1 LSGDKV
7 TSNLRVKG
15 VAEVINNPRLLT
27 KAIPAI
33 IVVVALFLSGCW
45 PGIIVKERVSEDRSV
60 VITLHEA
67 AKKDFQAGRYEEALS
82 AFKIILLEYPD
93 YTRTPSVRYDM
104 ARAYYSMG
112 DFHSAATEALKW
124 LEAYP
129 DNSIKGDMLLL
140 LGDSYKAIGDWPEAF
155 RWWLNAAMEPSSGY
169 QSGKRQEDIDL
180 LIIDLINRSS
190 SSDLKKMAEYGADSV
205 YITNIY
211 NRLARLFLKENRLE
225 EAKDFAM
232 LLVRAS
238 KEQQWVTI
246 GRELLDEIYMA
257 AARYEDMSGGSIVK
271 IGCLLPLSGPYALY
285 GREIL
290 NGIQLGV
297 DIFNKSE
304 GDQGL
309 ELVIRDTK
317 GSIEDTVAGVEELVQ
332 KEKVMA
338 IMGPLASATAT
349 MAVKK
354 AQELGIPIITFTQK
368 DGITREGDM
377 VFRNY
382 LTPSKE
388 VDAVVNKS
396 IKEMGMKRFGIFYPD
411 NTYGRFM
418 MNLFWDKV
426 EKLGGQITA
435 VESYKTDDTDF
446 TDGIRKMVGLYYPRT
461 ESTIQKLKMM
471 KMIENEEEGLGDR
484 EVEDKTADDTG
495 QDMEDILE
503 DEGEALEDIDFDRY
517 DAEHSASREVEEEL
531 EPIVDFDAVFIP
543 DNYQQVA
550 LIAPQFP
557 FNNVFNL
564 PFLGTSLWLSD
575 EILETASRYI
585 QGSLFPVG
593 FFIDNN
599 SETVKRF
606 VESYEDNFG
615 SEPTILAANGYDTI
629 RLIKDILDK
638 NVIKTRT
645 DFQKAL
651 SGNTFRGV
659 TGEISFDSQ
668 GEVQKEPFLLT
679 VYGRGFHP
687 LSRP

>member
-1 LSGDKV
+1 
-7 TSNLRVKG
+7 
-15 VAEVINNPRLLT
+15 VINKIRSSS

-33 IVVVALFLSGCW
+33 MAGIALLLFGCR
-45 PGIIVKERVSEDRSV
+45 PGAIVKERAPEDRPTV
-60 VITLHEA
+60 LNLYEA
-67 AKKDFQAGRYEEALS
+67 AKKDFQAGQYEEALS

-93 YTRTPSVRYDM
+93 YAGAPSVSYDM
-104 ARAYYSMG
+104 ARAYYGMG

-129 DNSIKGDMLLL
+129 ENNIRGDMLLL
-140 LGDSYKAIGDWPEAF
+140 LGDSYKEMGDRAEAF
-155 RWWLNAAMEPSSGY
+155 RWLLNALGEPSIIS
-169 QSGKRQEDIDL
+169 QAGKQREEIGL
-180 LIIDLINRSS
+180 LIIDLINQGTADDLMKMLKYGSE
-190 SSDLKKMAEYGADSV
+190 SD
-205 YITNIY
+205 YITDIY
-211 NRLARLFLKENRLE
+211 HRLARLSLKENRLD

-246 GRELLDEIYMA
+246 GRELLDDIYMA
-257 AARYEDMSGGSIVK
+257 ASKYEDIGSSSIK
-271 IGCLLPLSGPYALY
+271 IGCILPLSGPYALY

-290 NGIQLGV
+290 NGIQLGM
-297 DIFNKSE
+297 DIFKRSE
-304 GDQGL
+304 DGQGL
-309 ELVIRDTK
+309 ELIIRDTK
-317 GSIEDTVAGVEELVQ
+317 GSIEDTVTGIEELVQ
-332 KEKVMA
+332 KERVIA

-349 MAVKK
+349 AAVKK
-354 AQELGIPIITFTQK
+354 AQELGVPIITFTQK
-368 DGITREGDM
+368 EGITREGDM

-388 VDAVVNKS
+388 IEAVVNKS
-396 IKEMGMKRFGIFYPD
+396 IKEMGMRRFGIFYPD

-426 EKLGGQITA
+426 EELGGQITA

-446 TDGIRKMVGLYYPRT
+446 TDGIRKMVGLYYPMT

-471 KMIENEEEGLGDR
+471 KMIENEEEGLGNHER
-484 EVEDKTADDTG
+484 EIDTA
-495 QDMEDILE
+495 EDIEPIL
-503 DEGEALEDIDFDRY
+503 DNEGEAIEDIDIDRY
-517 DAEHSASREVEEEL
+517 DAEHSTRNEIEEGI

-557 FNNVFNL
+557 FNNVFNV

-575 EILETASRYI
+575 ELLEMASRYI
-585 QGSLFPVG
+585 QGSIFPVG
-593 FFIDNN
+593 FFIDND
-599 SETVKRF
+599 SEIIKAF
-606 VESYEDNFG
+606 VESYEDNFE
-615 SEPTILAANGYDTI
+615 SVPTVLAANGYDTI

>member
-1 LSGDKV
+1 M
-7 TSNLRVKG
+7 
-15 VAEVINNPRLLT
+15 INNPRLLT
-27 KAIPAI
+27 KAIST
-33 IVVVALFLSGCW
+33 VMLLGVALFLFGCW
-45 PGIIVKERVSEDRSV
+45 PGVIVRERASEDTTV
-60 VITLHEA
+60 LNLYEA
-67 AKKDFQAGRYEEALS
+67 AKKDFQAGKYEEALS
-82 AFKIILLEYPD
+82 AFRIILLEYPD

-104 ARAYYSMG
+104 ARACYNMG

-129 DNSIKGDMLLL
+129 DNSIKGDMMLL

-155 RWWLNAAMEPSSGY
+155 RWWLNAARDPSLGY
-169 QSGKRQEDIDL
+169 QSGRRQEDIDL

-190 SSDLKKMAEYGADSV
+190 SSDLKKMAEYGSDSV
-205 YITNIY
+205 YIPNIY
-211 NRLARLFLKENRLE
+211 NRLASLSLKENRLD

-232 LLVRAS
+232 LLVRS
-238 KEQQWVTI
+238 SREQQWVTI
-246 GRELLDEIYMA
+246 GRELFDEIYIA
-257 AARYEDMSGGSIVK
+257 AAKYEDIAGGSSVK
-271 IGCLLPLSGPYALY
+271 IGCILPLSGPYALY

-290 NGIQLGV
+290 NGIQLGM
-297 DIFNKSE
+297 DIFKGSE
-304 GDQGL
+304 GSQGL
-309 ELVIRDTK
+309 ELIVRDTK
-317 GSIEDTVAGVEELVQ
+317 GSIEETIAGIEDLVQ

-338 IMGPLASATAT
+338 IMGPLESATAT
-349 MAVKK
+349 AAVKK
-354 AQELGIPIITFTQK
+354 AQELGVPIITFTQK
-368 DGITREGDM
+368 EGITREGDM

-388 VDAVVNKS
+388 VEAVVNKS

-426 EKLGGQITA
+426 EELGGEITA

-461 ESTIQKLKMM
+461 ESTIQKLKKL
-471 KMIENEEEGLGDR
+471 KMIENEEDGMGDHEG
-484 EVEDKTADDTG
+484 EVETAVDTG
-495 QDMEDILE
+495 EDMEDIL
-503 DEGEALEDIDFDRY
+503 DGEGEALEDIDIDRDQY
-517 DAEHSASREVEEEL
+517 DAERSTGRGVEEGM

-557 FNNVFNL
+557 FNNVFNV

-575 EILETASRYI
+575 ELLETAGSYI
-585 QGSLFPVG
+585 QGAIFPAG
-593 FFIDNN
+593 FFIDNE
-599 SETVKRF
+599 SEIVRGF
-606 VESYEDNFG
+606 VESYKDNFE
-615 SEPTILAANGYDTI
+615 SEPTVLAANGYDTI
-629 RLIKDILDK
+629 RFIKDILSK
-638 NVIKTRT
+638 NAIRTRT

-651 SGNTFRGV
+651 LGNTFHGV
-659 TGEISFDSQ
+659 TGEISFDNQ

-679 VYGRGFHP
+679 VYGREFHP

>member
-1 LSGDKV
+1 MINRIRLSG
-7 TSNLRVKG
+7 
-15 VAEVINNPRLLT
+15 
-27 KAIPAI
+27 KAMPAI
-33 IVVVALFLSGCW
+33 MAGIAFFLFACQ
-45 PGIIVKERVSEDRSV
+45 PGIIVKGRVPEDRSTV
-60 VITLHEA
+60 LNLYEA
-67 AKKDFQAGRYEEALS
+67 AKRDFQAGQYEEALS
-82 AFKIILLEYPD
+82 AFNIILLEYPN
-93 YTRTPSVRYDM
+93 YTGTPSVRYDM

-129 DNSIKGDMLLL
+129 DSSMRGDVLLL

-155 RWWLNAAMEPSSGY
+155 RWWLNAAKESSSGY
-169 QSGKRQEDIDL
+169 QSGRRQKDLEL

-190 SSDLKKMAEYGADSV
+190 SSDLKKMAEYGPESL
-205 YITNIY
+205 YIPNIY
-211 NRLARLFLKENRLE
+211 NRSASLSLKENRFD

-232 LLVRAS
+232 LLVRSS

-246 GRELLDEIYMA
+246 GRKLFDEIYMA
-257 AARYEDMSGGSIVK
+257 AAKDEDMAEGSVK

-290 NGIQLGV
+290 NGIQLGM
-297 DIFNKSE
+297 DIFNGAE
-304 GDQGL
+304 GDKGL

-317 GSIEDTVAGVEELVQ
+317 GSVEDTVAGVEDLVQ
-332 KEKVMA
+332 KEKVIA
-338 IMGPLASATAT
+338 IMGPLASSTATA
-349 MAVKK
+349 AVKK
-354 AQELGIPIITFTQK
+354 AQELGVPIITFTQK

-388 VDAVVNKS
+388 VEAVVNKS

-426 EKLGGQITA
+426 EELGGRITA
-435 VESYKTDDTDF
+435 VESYMTDDTDF
-446 TDGIRKMVGLYYPRT
+446 ADGIRKMVGLYYPRT

-471 KMIENEEEGLGDR
+471 KMIENEEEGLGNHEG
-484 EVEDKTADDTG
+484 EVETEVAIGEDT
-495 QDMEDILE
+495 ENILD
-503 DEGEALEDIDFDRY
+503 DEGEALEDYDRD
-517 DAEHSASREVEEEL
+517 DAEHSTRRGEEEGM

-557 FNNVFNL
+557 FNNVFNV

-575 EILETASRYI
+575 ELLETAGSYI
-585 QGSLFPVG
+585 QGSIFPVG
-593 FFIDNN
+593 FFIDDE
-599 SETVKRF
+599 SEIVKRF
-606 VESYEDNFG
+606 VESYEDNFE
-615 SEPTILAANGYDTI
+615 SEPTVLASNGYDTI
-629 RLIKDILDK
+629 RLIKDILGK
-638 NVIKTRT
+638 NVIRTRT

-651 SGNTFRGV
+651 SGNTFRGI

-668 GEVQKEPFLLT
+668 GEVQKAPFLLT
-679 VYGRGFHP
+679 VYGRGFHL

>member
-1 LSGDKV
+1 MAG
-7 TSNLRVKG
+7 
-15 VAEVINNPRLLT
+15 
-27 KAIPAI
+27 
-33 IVVVALFLSGCW
+33 VALFLFGCL
-45 PGIIVKERVSEDRSV
+45 PGVIVKERASKDRSTV
-60 VITLHEA
+60 LNLYEA
-67 AKKDFQAGRYEEALS
+67 ARKDLQAGQYEEALS

-93 YTRTPSVRYDM
+93 FTRTPSVRYDM

-129 DNSIKGDMLLL
+129 DNSIRGDMMLL
-140 LGDSYKAIGDWPEAF
+140 LGDSYKAIGDWPEVF
-155 RWWLNAAMEPSSGY
+155 RWWLNAAREPSSEY
-169 QSGKRQEDIDL
+169 QPEGRQEDIDL
-180 LIIDLINRSS
+180 LIIDLINQSS
-190 SSDLKKMAEYGADSV
+190 SSDLKKMAEFGTNSV
-205 YITNIY
+205 YVPNIY
-211 NRLARLFLKENRLE
+211 SRLASLSLKENRLD

-232 LLVRAS
+232 LLVRS
-238 KEQQWVTI
+238 SREQQWVTI

-257 AARYEDMSGGSIVK
+257 AARYEDMAGGRSVK
-271 IGCLLPLSGPYALY
+271 IGCILPLSGPYALY

-290 NGIQLGV
+290 NGIQLGM
-297 DIFNKSE
+297 DIFKESE
-304 GDQGL
+304 GGQGL
-309 ELVIRDTK
+309 ELIIRDTK
-317 GSIEDTVAGVEELVQ
+317 GSTTDTVAGIEELVQ

-349 MAVKK
+349 AAVKK
-354 AQELGIPIITFTQK
+354 AQELGVPIITFTQK
-368 DGITREGDM
+368 EGITREGDM

-388 VDAVVNKS
+388 VEAVVNKS

-461 ESTIQKLKMM
+461 ESTIENLKRL
-471 KMIENEEEGLGDR
+471 KMIENED
-484 EVEDKTADDTG
+484 VDTG
-495 QDMEDILE
+495 KDMEDILD
-503 DEGEALEDIDFDRY
+503 DEGEAFEDIDIDQY
-517 DAEHSASREVEEEL
+517 DAERSIRRGVEEGM

-557 FNNVFNL
+557 FNNIFNV

-575 EILETASRYI
+575 ELLETAGSYI
-585 QGSLFPVG
+585 QGSIFPVG
-593 FFIDNN
+593 FFIDNE
-599 SETVKRF
+599 SELVKGF
-606 VESYEDNFG
+606 VESYKNNFE
-615 SEPTILAANGYDTI
+615 SEPTVLAANGYDTI
-629 RLIKDILDK
+629 RLIKDILSK
-638 NVIKTRT
+638 NVIRSRI

-679 VYGRGFHP
+679 VYGREFHP

>member
-1 LSGDKV
+1 MAG
-7 TSNLRVKG
+7 
-15 VAEVINNPRLLT
+15 
-27 KAIPAI
+27 
-33 IVVVALFLSGCW
+33 VALFLFACQ
-45 PGIIVKERVSEDRSV
+45 PGIIVKGRAHEDRSGV
-60 VITLHEA
+60 LNLYEA
-67 AKKDFQAGRYEEALS
+67 AKRDFQAGQYEEALS
-82 AFKIILLEYPD
+82 AFKIILLEYPN
-93 YTRTPSVRYDM
+93 YTGTPSVRYDM

-129 DNSIKGDMLLL
+129 DNSIRGDMLFL

-155 RWWLNAAMEPSSGY
+155 RWWINAEKESSSGY
-169 QSGKRQEDIDL
+169 QSGRRPEDIDRL
-180 LIIDLINRSS
+180 TIDLINRSS
-190 SSDLKKMAEYGADSV
+190 LSDLKKMAEYGFESV
-205 YITNIY
+205 YIPNIY
-211 NRLARLFLKENRLE
+211 YRLAGLSLKENRFD

-232 LLVRAS
+232 LLVRSS

-246 GRELLDEIYMA
+246 GRKLFDEIYMA
-257 AARYEDMSGGSIVK
+257 EAKNEDMAGSNVK

-290 NGIQLGV
+290 NGIQIGM
-297 DIFNKSE
+297 DIFNGSE

-309 ELVIRDTK
+309 ELVIRDTR
-317 GSIEDTVAGVEELVQ
+317 GSLEDTVAGVEELVQ
-332 KEKVMA
+332 KEKV
-338 IMGPLASATAT
+338 ITIIGPLASSTATA
-349 MAVKK
+349 AVKK
-354 AQELGIPIITFTQK
+354 AQELGVPIITFTQK

-388 VDAVVNKS
+388 VEAVVNKS

-426 EKLGGQITA
+426 EDLGGQITA

-446 TDGIRKMVGLYYPRT
+446 ADGIRKMVGLYYPRT
-461 ESTIQKLKMM
+461 ESTIEKLKMM
-471 KMIENEEEGLGDR
+471 KMIENEEEGLDNR
-484 EVEDKTADDTG
+484 EWEVETAVDTR
-495 QDMEDILE
+495 EDTEHILD
-503 DEGEALEDIDFDRY
+503 DEGEALEDYDQD
-517 DAEHSASREVEEEL
+517 DAEHSTRKGEEEGM

-550 LIAPQFP
+550 LITPQFP
-557 FNNVFNL
+557 FNNVFNV

-575 EILETASRYI
+575 ELLETAGSYI
-585 QGSLFPVG
+585 QRSIFPVG
-593 FFIDNN
+593 FFIDDD
-599 SETVKRF
+599 SEIIKGF
-606 VESYEDNFG
+606 VESYEDSFE
-615 SEPTILAANGYDTI
+615 SEPTALAANGYDTI
-629 RLIKDILDK
+629 RLIKDIFGK
-638 NVIKTRT
+638 NVIRTRT

-651 SGNTFRGV
+651 SGSTFHGV

-679 VYGRGFHP
+679 VYGRGFHL